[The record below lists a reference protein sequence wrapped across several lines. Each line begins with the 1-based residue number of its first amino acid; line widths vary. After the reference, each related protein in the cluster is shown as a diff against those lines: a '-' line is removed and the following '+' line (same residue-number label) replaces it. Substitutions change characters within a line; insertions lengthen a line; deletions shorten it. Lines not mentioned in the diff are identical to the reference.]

1 MKKICVYCGSKP
13 GKRPEYLEEARALGT
28 QLAEAGL
35 GLVYGGASVGIMGA
49 VATAALEAGGH
60 VTGIIPKSL
69 LEKEIAHSGLNQ
81 LVVVDSMHER
91 KAMMEKESDAFI
103 ALPGGFGTLEE
114 IFEML
119 TWVQIGL
126 HNKPCGL
133 LNVQGYYDHLLTFLN
148 HAISEGLIWP
158 EQRDQILVER
168 SASKLLMAMDHKI
181 S

>member
-13 GKRPEYLEEARALGT
+13 GNRPEYLEEAKELGA
-28 QLAEAGL
+28 QIAKAGL

-69 LEKEIAHSGLNQ
+69 LEKEIAHPGLNQ

-126 HNKPCGL
+126 HNKPCGF
-133 LNVQGYYDHLLTFLN
+133 LNVQGYYDHLLAFLD
-148 HAISEGLIWP
+148 HAIGEGLIWP
-158 EQRDQILVER
+158 EQRDQISVEY
-168 SASKLLMAMDHKI
+168 SADKLLRTMI
-181 S
+181 PS